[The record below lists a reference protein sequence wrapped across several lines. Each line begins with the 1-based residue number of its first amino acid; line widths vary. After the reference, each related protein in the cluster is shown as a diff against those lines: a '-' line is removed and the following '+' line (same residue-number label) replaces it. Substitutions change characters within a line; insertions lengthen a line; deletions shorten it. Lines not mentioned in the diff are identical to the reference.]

1 MVAGDQGRP
10 TFVRASERPPPNA
23 AEVGLAVRRMAAATD
38 DLDDSNEYLKPK
50 MSYAQLIC
58 EAIINSEHRML
69 TLSEIY
75 TEIQRRHPFYSTQ
88 RSGKW
93 QNSVRHVLSLNHAF
107 GKVLNVYCEGKGGYW
122 TVEKGAEDAVF
133 KRRIYTEAP
142 GSLTQ
147 ERP

>member
-10 TFVRASERPPPNA
+10 TFVRASEQAPNA
-23 AEVGLAVRRMAAATD
+23 AEVGLAVRRMATATD

-75 TEIQRRHPFYSTQ
+75 TEIQR
-88 RSGKW
+88 
-93 QNSVRHVLSLNHAF
+93 
-107 GKVLNVYCEGKGGYW
+107 
-122 TVEKGAEDAVF
+122 
-133 KRRIYTEAP
+133 
-142 GSLTQ
+142 
-147 ERP
+147 